1 MSPSEVAGIGFVDA
15 RTILT
20 PASGFIRRYRYSL
33 NPYSGCRFA
42 CEYCYARAFAPTAE
56 KRRTWG
62 EWASA
67 KRNAAAL
74 ITKACADGTLQSGDA
89 IYMSSATDP
98 YQPAEHRLRLTR
110 SILEAILA
118 SGVQPRLTVQTRSPI
133 VARDIDLFQQFEYI
147 RVNISVTTDS
157 EQVRLRY
164 EPKAPAIKARLRAAR
179 ALGDAGIPIGISIS
193 PMLPLGDVEAFANT
207 VASLNAAEYVSQ
219 YMAPPGPIFAAGTLP
234 ATLRMAQEDGW
245 GLAQYAAARDVIQTV
260 LGADRPLLEGDA
272 GFAPVSAPRLPEG
285 GPAGGLGG
293 PAGQHRVDERAQR
306 GLPGIGELV
315 AGTQDAL
322 RHVDERGEVDRRP
335 GDDEVNRG

>member
-1 MSPSEVAGIGFVDA
+1 MSSTGSLRLSLETAGVGLADA

-56 KRRTWG
+56 KRQTWG
-62 EWASA
+62 EWATA

-74 ITKACADGTLQSGDA
+74 ITKACRDGTLQSGDA

-110 SILEAILA
+110 AILEAILEA
-118 SGVQPRLTVQTRSPI
+118 GVQPRLTVQTRSPI
-133 VARDIDLFQQFEYI
+133 AARDVDLFQRFERI

-164 EPKAPAIKARLRAAR
+164 EPKAPAIKARLRMAR
-179 ALGDAGIPIGISIS
+179 TLADAGVAIGISVS
-193 PMLPLGDVEAFANT
+193 PMLPIDDVEAFAE
-207 VASLNAAEYVSQ
+207 VIASLNAAEYVSQ

-234 ATLRMAQEDGW
+234 ATLRMAREDGW
-245 GLAQYAAARDVIQTV
+245 GRPQYARAREVIQRV
-260 LGADRPLLEGDA
+260 LGPHRPLLEGDE
-272 GFAPVSAPRLPEG
+272 GFAPA
-285 GPAGGLGG
+285 
-293 PAGQHRVDERAQR
+293 
-306 GLPGIGELV
+306 
-315 AGTQDAL
+315 
-322 RHVDERGEVDRRP
+322 
-335 GDDEVNRG
+335 